1 MFDGL
6 EIRNIQL
13 YYFFVLRFDQLYDI
27 ITKEGVWNYMEKI
40 KVDRINELARL
51 SKSRAL
57 NDEEKREQAALREE
71 YINEVRRTLRPE
83 LFKEEK

>member
-1 MFDGL
+1 
-6 EIRNIQL
+6 
-13 YYFFVLRFDQLYDI
+13 
-27 ITKEGVWNYMEKI
+27 MEKI